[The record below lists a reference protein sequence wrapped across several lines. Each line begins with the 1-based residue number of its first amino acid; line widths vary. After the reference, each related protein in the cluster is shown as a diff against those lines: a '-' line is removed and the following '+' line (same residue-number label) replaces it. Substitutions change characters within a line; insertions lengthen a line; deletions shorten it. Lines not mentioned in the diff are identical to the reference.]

1 MTQIHSRKTDNQP
14 FSPKELRL
22 TPSTHRTTDLWTRET
37 QKLDNFFML
46 QGAYSPPP
54 PSGFSHMN
62 SECRLCLRFLQ
73 NRNMNLPVDGTFPE
87 KKQEQTRF
95 QFQVECRPFGLYL
108 IEEKRTFLS
117 RTQAITIQGI
127 LFEEDKLRSSYL
139 FEEGMG

>member
-1 MTQIHSRKTDNQP
+1 
-14 FSPKELRL
+14 
-22 TPSTHRTTDLWTRET
+22 
-37 QKLDNFFML
+37 
-46 QGAYSPPP
+46 
-54 PSGFSHMN
+54 
-62 SECRLCLRFLQ
+62 
-73 NRNMNLPVDGTFPE
+73 MNLPVDGTFPE